1 LGFLFLILKK
11 TVLDGFMNKFI
22 NILNFSEF
30 LAKNNWTFSEFLIL
44 SIGGYKF
51 SIENKNTGLDYTL
64 KKN

>member
-1 LGFLFLILKK
+1 
-11 TVLDGFMNKFI
+11 MNKFI